1 MVFQYKTGRRL
12 VCRRRNSPHQ
22 DIARLFAVDCTRLL
36 YIYIYTY
43 YVYLPAVVAMLT
55 RGVGR
60 EITTTTILPRLPRLW
75 YVIILLRAS
84 VAAHGLRI
92 DARDRKSGQKTKTVY
107 DRPET
112 IERTPMCEKLNFS
125 SPSI

>member
-1 MVFQYKTGRRL
+1 MYIVY
-12 VCRRRNSPHQ
+12 
-22 DIARLFAVDCTRLL
+22 L
-36 YIYIYTY
+36 YIGILVYIY
-43 YVYLPAVVAMLT
+43 YVYQPAVVAMLT

-75 YVIILLRAS
+75 CIIILLCAS
-84 VAAHGLRI
+84 VAAHGQRI
-92 DARDRKSGQKTKTVY
+92 DARDRKSGQKTKAVY

-112 IERTPMCEKLNFS
+112 IERISMCEKLNFR